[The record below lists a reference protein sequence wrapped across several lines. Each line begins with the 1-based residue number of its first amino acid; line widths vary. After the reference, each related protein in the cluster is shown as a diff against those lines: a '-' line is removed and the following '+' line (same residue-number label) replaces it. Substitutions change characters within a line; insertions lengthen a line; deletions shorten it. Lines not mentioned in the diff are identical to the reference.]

1 MRRDALRT
9 IITLMHAEFRV
20 VICGGGVAATE
31 GLLRLRAIA
40 GDSVAITLLAPN
52 DDFVYRPLAV
62 REAVALGFGRRY
74 QLSGIAR
81 RADAEWVRDTL
92 AAVDTAGQAV
102 HTGQGRELRYDAL
115 LVAVGGRQIA
125 DLEHATTFRD
135 ADAGSLYESVVQ
147 DVEKGQARSVAF
159 VVPEGPVYPLPV
171 YELALMTAAA
181 ARRAGVDAPELSL
194 VTPEPIALAAFG
206 GSAGIVV
213 TQLLSAAGIKVYG
226 AAMAYAPG
234 PHELLI
240 QPHGVELSPD
250 RIVAMPRISG
260 PELPGLAEGGT
271 HGFIPIDCHCRVP
284 GTQGRVFAAGDATAF
299 PIKHGG
305 LGAQQA
311 DVAAAAIALL
321 AGVGVE
327 TKPFQPEI
335 RGKLLTG
342 GKPLYLSAT
351 VVGGEGFNSQVSDT
365 PPWPVDDKIVAEEVG
380 PYLAALDS
388 R

>member
-1 MRRDALRT
+1 
-9 IITLMHAEFRV
+9 
-20 VICGGGVAATE
+20 
-31 GLLRLRAIA
+31 
-40 GDSVAITLLAPN
+40 
-52 DDFVYRPLAV
+52 
-62 REAVALGFGRRY
+62 
-74 QLSGIAR
+74 
-81 RADAEWVRDTL
+81 
-92 AAVDTAGQAV
+92 V

-115 LVAVGGRQIA
+115 LVAVGGRQHA
-125 DLEHATTFRD
+125 DIEHATTFRD
-135 ADAGSLYESVVQ
+135 ADARNLYERVVQ
-147 DVEKGQARSVAF
+147 DVEHGDARSVAF

-171 YELALMTAAA
+171 YELALLTATA
-181 ARRAGVDAPELSL
+181 ARRTGVDRPQLSV

-213 TQLLSAAGIKVYG
+213 TQRLSAAGIKIYASAV
-226 AAMAYAPG
+226 AYAPG

-240 QPHGVELSPD
+240 QPHGVALSPD

-260 PELPGLAEGGT
+260 PEIPGLAEGGA
-271 HGFIPIDCHCRVP
+271 HGFIPIDSHCGVP

-311 DVAAAAIALL
+311 DAAAAAIARL

-327 TKPFQPEI
+327 TKPFRPEI

-342 GKPLYLSAT
+342 DKPLYLSAT
-351 VVGGEGFNSQVSDT
+351 VVGAEGFNSDVSDT
-365 PPWPVDDKIVAEEVG
+365 PPWPVDDKIVAEELG